1 MVAAKTDDLG
11 ALVLKL
17 PLIVRA
23 PPGFLGMP
31 VSGTLT
37 LT

>member
-1 MVAAKTDDLG
+1 MVAANTDDLG

-23 PPGFLGMP
+23 PPGFPVMP
-31 VSGTLT
+31 MSGTLT
-37 LT
+37 IT